1 MTENARLRQE
11 LEVER
16 AERAQDRVEHE
27 RQYKQLEAT
36 LQAQYEVRLEQQ
48 ISTLR
53 VQRQCMHLTF

>member
-16 AERAQDRVEHE
+16 AERAQDQVEHE
-27 RQYKQLEAT
+27 RQCKQLEAT
-36 LQAQYEVRLEQQ
+36 LKAQYEARLEQQ
-48 ISTLR
+48 ISILR